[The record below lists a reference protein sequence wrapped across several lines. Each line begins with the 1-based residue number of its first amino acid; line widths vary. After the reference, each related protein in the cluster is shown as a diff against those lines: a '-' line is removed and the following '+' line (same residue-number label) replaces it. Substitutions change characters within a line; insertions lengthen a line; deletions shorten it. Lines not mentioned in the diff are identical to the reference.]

1 LREHVRPDLHGGHI
15 LPVVPWSSDDG
26 LSVTDYDAADPA
38 LGGRD
43 DVASIGQELR
53 LTAHLMLTH
62 CSAQSD
68 RIQGFLGGDPAR
80 APDQT
85 ASVNDD
91 LGAMVRPRP
100 HPILTRYEGA
110 AGLAH
115 VWRTFVADQV
125 DLTFGEPEAPLEFI
139 AILRRRID
147 HGARIIRLDAVGFL
161 RKEGGA
167 PSIHPAPTHEVVRLM
182 CGLMDNL
189 NVRAVLLTEINAP
202 HAENLSY
209 FGNQNEAHAIYYFS
223 LAPLRP
229 LGLLRGG
236 AAYLRRW
243 LMAMPSALPG
253 CAHLNFAASHDGIGV
268 LDVSGAMSMR
278 TRDGVKAPHEIDAPL
293 WFALAGA
300 AGGAPDAWRFERFIP
315 GRTVMMSIAGILAFY
330 IHSLL
335 AAPND
340 REGRNLS
347 GRNRAINRREWDRAT
362 WTPCWTI
369 PPAIRRACWPRS
381 AAASRSDV
389 AIRRRDPAA

>member
-1 LREHVRPDLHGGHI
+1 MT
-15 LPVVPWSSDDG
+15 DD
-26 LSVTDYDAADPA
+26 DAADPA

-53 LTAHLMLTH
+53 LTADLMLTH

-68 RIQGFLGGDPAR
+68 WIQGFLGGDLVR

-125 DLTFGEPEAPLEFI
+125 DLSFGEPEAPLEFI

-147 HGARIIRLDAVGFL
+147 HGVRIIRLGAVGFL

-182 CGLMDNL
+182 CGLMDHL
-189 NVRAVLLTEINAP
+189 NVRAALLTEINAP

-223 LAPLRP
+223 LAPLLP
-229 LGLLRGG
+229 HGLLTGG
-236 AAYLRRW
+236 CGL
-243 LMAMPSALPG
+243 SAPL
-253 CAHLNFAASHDGIGV
+253 ADG
-268 LDVSGAMSMR
+268 
-278 TRDGVKAPHEIDAPL
+278 DAP
-293 WFALAGA
+293 GA
-300 AGGAPDAWRFERFIP
+300 AG
-315 GRTVMMSIAGILAFY
+315 V
-330 IHSLL
+330 
-335 AAPND
+335 
-340 REGRNLS
+340 
-347 GRNRAINRREWDRAT
+347 RASQLRRV
-362 WTPCWTI
+362 P
-369 PPAIRRACWPRS
+369 
-381 AAASRSDV
+381 
-389 AIRRRDPAA
+389 